1 MIDEKWTLLFGIP
14 IIVFLL
20 ALAARR
26 LRALSTRIA
35 EVQEEQARNP
45 LPPFAQLANLMAEPE
60 APKARR
66 GKKTD
71 GNG

>member
-20 ALAARR
+20 VLAARR

-35 EVQEEQARNP
+35 KVQEEQARNP
-45 LPPFAQLANLMAEPE
+45 LPPFAQLADLMAEQE